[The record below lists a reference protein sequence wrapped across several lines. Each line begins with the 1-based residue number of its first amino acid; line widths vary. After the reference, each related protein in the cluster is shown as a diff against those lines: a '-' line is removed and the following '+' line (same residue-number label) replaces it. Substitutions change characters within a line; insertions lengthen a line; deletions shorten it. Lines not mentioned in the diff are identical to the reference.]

1 MDALIAEL
9 GDIPVITDRTTV
21 RRRSRDYFWYS
32 PILKDE
38 LEGHFGDIVVV
49 PRDEADVVAVLRTC
63 HARGIPVTVRGGGT
77 GNYGQAVPLKGGV
90 ILEMKGLDRIEWMRP
105 GRVRTGPGIT
115 ISALET
121 ACRDGVGGELRMF
134 PSTMRLATIGGY
146 IAGGSSGI
154 GSVTFG
160 LLRDPGNLVA
170 ARVVTMEAEPQ
181 VIELRGRDVQQV
193 NHAYGTNGVITAL
206 ELPLAPAVD
215 WVDLLVSVPGFM
227 DAVHLGR
234 TLAEQPGIQKRLVS
248 LVGAPVPKDY
258 FEALAAGIGREDH
271 ALLLMIAREDIET
284 VEGLVGAVT
293 GARIAYHSDRD
304 HAPGI
309 DPIFE
314 YAWNHTTLRALKYDR
329 SVTYLQV
336 LFAGPDRWKGV
347 EESFRVFGDEVPM
360 HLEYINFGDH
370 VGCFGLQ
377 LLRYTSEARLRDI
390 MDWFD
395 ARGFPVFDPHAYTL
409 EGGGMKQVDPVQLA
423 FKHRADPKGLLNPGK
438 MIGWDDPDY
447 DGVRVP
453 VRYMYAAASG

>member
-1 MDALIAEL
+1 MDDLSQAF
-9 GDIPVITDRTTV
+9 GDVPVITDRTAV

-32 PILKDE
+32 PILKAE
-38 LEGHFGDIVVV
+38 LDGCFGDIVVA
-49 PRDEADVVAVLRTC
+49 PRGEADVVSALRTC
-63 HARGIPVTVRGGGT
+63 YARDVPVTVRGGGT

-105 GRVRTGPGIT
+105 GRVRAGAGVNIGV
-115 ISALET
+115 LEK
-121 ACRDGVGGELRMF
+121 ACRDAVGGELRMF

-146 IAGGSSGI
+146 IGGGSSGI
-154 GSVTFG
+154 GSVTWG

-181 VIELRGRDVQQV
+181 IVELRGRDVQQV

-206 ELPLAPAVD
+206 ELPLAPAVE
-215 WVDLLVSVPGFM
+215 WVDLLVAVPDVM

-234 TLAEQPGIQKRLVS
+234 ALAEQPGIQKRLVS
-248 LVGAPVPKDY
+248 LVAAPVPKDY
-258 FEALAAGIGREDH
+258 FEALARGLDRDRH
-271 ALLLMIAREDIET
+271 ALLLMIAREDVET
-284 VEGLVGAVT
+284 AERLVGEVA
-293 GARIAYHSDRD
+293 GAEVAYRSDRD
-304 HAPGI
+304 GAPGI

-329 SVTYLQV
+329 SITYLQV
-336 LFAGPDRWKGV
+336 LFSGPDRWRGV

-370 VGCFGLQ
+370 IGCFGLQ
-377 LLRYTSEARLRDI
+377 LLRYTTAARLREI

-447 DGVRVP
+447 GGVRKP
-453 VRYMYAAASG
+453 ARYMYAADPA